1 METGFSFLAG
11 LVLIIGGAELLVRG
25 SVKIAS
31 ALGVPPLVIGLT
43 VVAFGTASPELAVS
57 INAAR
62 EGHADI
68 SVGNIVGSNIL
79 NVLLILGIS
88 AIVTPLM
95 VARQLIRLDVPLMIA
110 VTAVTF
116 VLSLDGRLDGRDGVF
131 FVTLLLGYIIA
142 VFLLGRKEKKR
153 TGEYTE
159 EYGEKPK
166 NLYGIVGAGILVAG
180 GLAALFAGTP
190 LFVDSAVAFARSWG
204 VSELVISLT
213 IVSVGTSLP
222 EVATS
227 VLASMRGERD
237 IAVGNIVGSNIFN
250 LLAVLGIA
258 AIIAGGLDISAK
270 VIRFDMPVML
280 AVALVCLPV
289 FWTRGII
296 TRMEGALFVLYY
308 GLYTTYI
315 VLSATQS
322 PTLPGYQRILGFV
335 VLPLTL
341 IALAVGIVGS
351 VRARRAGEGESGR

>member
-1 METGFSFLAG
+1 M
-11 LVLIIGGAELLVRG
+11 IIGGAELLVRG

-79 NVLLILGIS
+79 NVLLILGLS
-88 AIVTPLM
+88 ALVTPLM

-110 VTAVTF
+110 VSAITF
-116 VLSLDGRLDGRDGVF
+116 ALSLDGRLDARDGIF
-131 FVTLLLGYIIA
+131 FVVLLLGYIGA
-142 VFLLGRKEKKR
+142 VFFLGRKEKVK
-153 TGEYTE
+153 TGEYLE
-159 EYGEKPK
+159 EYGDKPK
-166 NLYGIVGAGILVAG
+166 TRAGILIACLMLG
-180 GLAALFAGTP
+180 SGLAALFAGTP
-190 LFVDSAVAFARSWG
+190 LFVDSAVAFARSLG

-213 IVSVGTSLP
+213 IVSIGTSLP

-227 VLASMRGERD
+227 ILASMRGERD

-258 AIIAGGLDISAK
+258 AIIAGGLDISPK
-270 VIRFDMPVML
+270 VIRFDMPIML
-280 AVALVCLPV
+280 AVALVCIPV
-289 FWTRGII
+289 FWTRGVI

-308 GLYTTYI
+308 GLYMAYI
-315 VLSATQS
+315 VLSATHH
-322 PTLPGYQRILGFV
+322 PTLPGYQRMLLFV
-335 VLPLTL
+335 VMPLTL
-341 IALAVGIVGS
+341 VALAVGIVGS
-351 VRARRAGEGESGR
+351 VRARRAGNGGSAG